1 MSLGLAAYRCL
12 TGLLQPLAPQVLRGR
27 ARRGKE
33 DPARMGERLGR
44 PSRERPKGE
53 VVWLHGA
60 SVGETLSLL
69 PLVEAL
75 AHARPDL
82 TLLVTSGTVA
92 AAEVMKQ
99 RLPAGVLHQ
108 YAPVDAPGPVKRFL
122 KHWRPCLAVFVE
134 SELWPNLLHY
144 ACEAG
149 CRLALLGARISDDSA
164 RGWAR
169 APRSARAL
177 LSAFDLILAQDVR
190 SWTKL
195 KDLGAKVAG
204 ELDLKQA
211 AAPLPHDE
219 AELQA
224 LKDELSGRPVVV
236 AASTH
241 PGEDE
246 QVVAALRA
254 LPEPRPLL
262 VLAPRHPARG
272 RDLAEML
279 RAQGVKLSRRSIGER
294 IAGDTEIYLADT
306 LGELGL
312 FFRLAQV
319 VVMGGGFGEGVGGHN
334 PLEPARL
341 GLPVVTGPDI
351 ANFNETYAGLL
362 HAHAA
367 LMTPHQAALN
377 AALADLLANPER
389 AAQMGARAKAHAESR
404 HDAAKAALAA
414 LEPLLPKAPDNKKVG
429 P

>member
-12 TGLLQPLAPQVLRGR
+12 TGLLEPLAPHVLKRR
-27 ARRGKE
+27 ARKGKE

-44 PSRERPKGE
+44 PSRERPQGH

-60 SVGETLSLL
+60 SVGETVSLL

-75 AHARPDL
+75 ARARPDL

-92 AAEVMKQ
+92 AAEVMRK
-99 RLPAGVLHQ
+99 RLPAGALHQ

-134 SELWPNLLHY
+134 SELWPNLLHHSRQ
-144 ACEAG
+144 AS
-149 CRLALLGARISDDSA
+149 CRLALLGARISDETA

-169 APRSARAL
+169 APKSARAL
-177 LSAFDLILAQDVR
+177 LGAFDLILAQDAR
-190 SWTKL
+190 SWKKL
-195 KDLGAKVAG
+195 KDLGAQVAG

-241 PGEDE
+241 PGEEE
-246 QVVAALRA
+246 QMVAALRA
-254 LPEPRPLL
+254 LPHPRPLL

-272 RDLAEML
+272 RDLAELL
-279 RAQGVKLSRRSIGER
+279 RAQGLKLSRRSIGER

-312 FFRLAQV
+312 LFRLAQA
-319 VVMGGGFGEGVGGHN
+319 VVMGGSFGEGVGGHN

-341 GLPVVTGPDI
+341 GLPVVTGPDV
-351 ANFNETYAGLL
+351 ANFNDTYAGLL

-389 AAQMGARAKAHAESR
+389 AAQMGARAKAHAQSR

-414 LEPLLPKAPDNKKVG
+414 LEPLLPKAPDSTKVG

>member
-12 TGLLQPLAPQVLRGR
+12 TGLLEPLAPHVLAGR
-27 ARRGKE
+27 ARKGKE
-33 DPARMGERLGR
+33 DPVRMGERLGR
-44 PSRERPKGE
+44 PSCERPKGE
-53 VVWLHGA
+53 LVWLHGA

-75 AHARPDL
+75 ARARPDL
-82 TLLVTSGTVA
+82 NLLVTSGTVA
-92 AAEVMKQ
+92 AAQVLRK

-108 YAPVDAPGPVKRFL
+108 YAPVDAPGPVRRFL
-122 KHWRPCLAVFVE
+122 RHWRPCLAVFVE
-134 SELWPNLLHY
+134 SELWPNLVHHTRR
-144 ACEAG
+144 AG
-149 CRLALLGARISDDSA
+149 CHLALLGARISDESA
-164 RGWAR
+164 KGWAR

-177 LSAFDLILAQDVR
+177 LSAFDLILAQDSK
-190 SWTKL
+190 SWKKL
-195 KDLGAKVAG
+195 RDLGAQVAG

-211 AAPLPHDE
+211 AAPLPYDE
-219 AELQA
+219 TELQA
-224 LKDELSGRPVVV
+224 FKDELCGRPVVV

-246 QVVAALRA
+246 QVVAALGA
-254 LPEPRPLL
+254 LPHPRPLL

-279 RAQGVKLSRRSIGER
+279 RAQGLKLSRRSIGER
-294 IAGDTEIYLADT
+294 IAGDTEVYLADT

-362 HAHAA
+362 HAHGA

-377 AALADLLANPER
+377 AALADLLANPDR

-414 LEPLLPKAPDNKKVG
+414 LQPLLPKAPAR
-429 P
+429 

>member
-12 TGLLQPLAPQVLRGR
+12 TGLLEPLVPRVLAGR

-44 PSRERPKGE
+44 PSLARPEGE

-69 PLVEAL
+69 PLVEAV
-75 AHARPDL
+75 ARSRPDL

-92 AAEVMKQ
+92 AAEMMQK
-99 RLPAGVLHQ
+99 RLPAGALHQ

-122 KHWRPCLAVFVE
+122 QHWRPRLAVFVE

-144 ACEAG
+144 TNRSG
-149 CRLALLGARISDDSA
+149 CRLALLGARLSDESA
-164 RGWAR
+164 KGWSR
-169 APRSARAL
+169 APRAARAL
-177 LSAFDLILAQDVR
+177 LSAFDLILAQDAA
-190 SWTKL
+190 SSNKL
-195 KDLGAKVAG
+195 KGLGAEVAG

-219 AELQA
+219 AELQT
-224 LKDELSGRPVVV
+224 LKDELCGRAVVV

-246 QVVAALRA
+246 QMVAALLS

-272 RDLAEML
+272 PDLAERL
-279 RAQGVKLSRRSIGER
+279 RAQGLKLSRRALGER

-312 FFRLAQV
+312 FFRLAQA
-319 VVMGGGFGEGVGGHN
+319 VVMGGSFGEGIGGHN

-341 GLPVVTGPDI
+341 GLPVVTGPDV
-351 ANFNETYAGLL
+351 ANFHETYAGLL

-377 AALADLLANPER
+377 AALADLLADPAR
-389 AAQMGARAKAHAESR
+389 AAQMGERAKAHAKSR
-404 HDAAKAALAA
+404 HDAAKAALDA
-414 LEPLLPKAPDNKKVG
+414 LQPLLPKDPG
-429 P
+429 R

>member
-12 TGLLQPLAPQVLRGR
+12 TGLLEPLAPHVLAGR
-27 ARRGKE
+27 ARKGKE
-33 DPARMGERLGR
+33 DPVRMGERLGR
-44 PSRERPKGE
+44 PSCERPKGE
-53 VVWLHGA
+53 LVWLHGA

-75 AHARPDL
+75 ARARPDL
-82 TLLVTSGTVA
+82 NLLVTSGTVA
-92 AAEVMKQ
+92 AAQVLRK

-108 YAPVDAPGPVKRFL
+108 YAPVDAPGPVRRFL
-122 KHWRPCLAVFVE
+122 RHWRPCLAVFVE
-134 SELWPNLLHY
+134 SELWPNLVHHTRR
-144 ACEAG
+144 AG
-149 CRLALLGARISDDSA
+149 CHLARRGARISDESA
-164 RGWAR
+164 KGWAR

-177 LSAFDLILAQDVR
+177 LSAFDLILAQDSK
-190 SWTKL
+190 SWKTL
-195 KDLGAKVAG
+195 RDLGAQVAG

-211 AAPLPHDE
+211 AAPLPYDE
-219 AELQA
+219 TELQA
-224 LKDELSGRPVVV
+224 FKDELCGRPVVV

-246 QVVAALRA
+246 QVVAALGA
-254 LPEPRPLL
+254 LPHPRPLL

-279 RAQGVKLSRRSIGER
+279 RAQGLKLSRRSIGER
-294 IAGDTEIYLADT
+294 IAGDTEVYLADT

-362 HAHAA
+362 HAHGA

-377 AALADLLANPER
+377 A
-389 AAQMGARAKAHAESR
+389 
-404 HDAAKAALAA
+404 
-414 LEPLLPKAPDNKKVG
+414 
-429 P
+429 

>member
-12 TGLLQPLAPQVLRGR
+12 TGLLEPLAPRILEGR

-33 DPARMGERLGR
+33 DPARTGERLGR
-44 PSRERPKGE
+44 PSLSRPQGE
-53 VVWLHGA
+53 LVWLHGA

-75 AHARPDL
+75 ADARPDL

-99 RLPAGVLHQ
+99 RLPAAVLHQ
-108 YAPVDAPGPVKRFL
+108 YAPVDAPGPVTRFL
-122 KHWRPCLAVFVE
+122 THWRPCVAVFVE
-134 SELWPNLLHY
+134 SELWPNLLHH
-144 ACEAG
+144 ARKAG

-164 RGWAR
+164 KGWAR

-177 LSAFDLILAQDVR
+177 LSAFDLILAQDAR
-190 SWTKL
+190 SVAKL
-195 KDLGAKVAG
+195 EGLGGKVAG

-219 AELQA
+219 VELQV
-224 LKDELSGRPVVV
+224 LKNELCGRPVVV

-241 PGEDE
+241 PGEEE

-272 RDLAEML
+272 QDLADRL
-279 RAQGVKLSRRSIGER
+279 RAQGLKLSRRGVGER

-312 FFRLAQV
+312 LFRLAQV

-341 GLPVVTGPDI
+341 GLPVLTGPDI

-362 HAHAA
+362 QAHAA
-367 LMTPHQAALN
+367 LVTPHQAALN
-377 AALADLLANPER
+377 AALADLLANPQRAAEMGER
-389 AAQMGARAKAHAESR
+389 ARAHARSR
-404 HDAAKAALAA
+404 HDAAKIALDA
-414 LEPLLPKAPDNKKVG
+414 LEPLLPKAPLK
-429 P
+429 

>member
-12 TGLLQPLAPQVLRGR
+12 TGLLEPLAPRVLAGR

-44 PSRERPKGE
+44 PSCERPKGE
-53 VVWLHGA
+53 LVWLHGA

-75 AHARPDL
+75 ARARPDL
-82 TLLVTSGTVA
+82 NLLVTSGTVA
-92 AAEVMKQ
+92 AAEVLRK

-108 YAPVDAPGPVKRFL
+108 YAPVDAPGAVRRFL

-134 SELWPNLLHY
+134 SELWPNLLHHTRR
-144 ACEAG
+144 AG
-149 CRLALLGARISDDSA
+149 CRMALLGARISQESA

-177 LSAFDLILAQDVR
+177 LSAFDLILAQDAA
-190 SWTKL
+190 SWKSL
-195 KDLGAKVAG
+195 RDLGAQVAG

-219 AELQA
+219 AELEA
-224 LKDELSGRPVVV
+224 LKDELCGRPVIV

-246 QVVAALRA
+246 QVVAALNA
-254 LPEPRPLL
+254 LPHPRPLL
-262 VLAPRHPARG
+262 VLAPRHPVRG
-272 RDLAEML
+272 RDLAERL
-279 RAQGVKLSRRSIGER
+279 RAQGLKLSRRSVGER
-294 IAGDTEIYLADT
+294 IAGDTEVYLADT

-312 FFRLAQV
+312 FFRLAHA
-319 VVMGGGFGEGVGGHN
+319 VVMGGSFGEGVGGHN

-351 ANFNETYAGLL
+351 ANFKETYAGLL
-362 HAHAA
+362 HAHGAV
-367 LMTPHQAALN
+367 MTPHQAALN

-414 LEPLLPKAPDNKKVG
+414 LEPLLPKAPAR
-429 P
+429 

>member
-12 TGLLQPLAPQVLRGR
+12 TGLLEPLAPHVLAGR
-27 ARRGKE
+27 ARKGKE
-33 DPARMGERLGR
+33 DPVRMGERLGR
-44 PSRERPKGE
+44 PSCERPKGE
-53 VVWLHGA
+53 LVWLHGA

-75 AHARPDL
+75 ARARPDL
-82 TLLVTSGTVA
+82 NLLVTSGTVA
-92 AAEVMKQ
+92 AAQVLRK

-108 YAPVDAPGPVKRFL
+108 YAPVDAPGPVRRFL
-122 KHWRPCLAVFVE
+122 RHWRPCLAVFVE
-134 SELWPNLLHY
+134 SELWPNLVHHTRR
-144 ACEAG
+144 AG
-149 CRLALLGARISDDSA
+149 CHLALLGARISDESA
-164 RGWAR
+164 KGWAR

-177 LSAFDLILAQDVR
+177 LSAFDLILAQDSK
-190 SWTKL
+190 SWKKL
-195 KDLGAKVAG
+195 RDLGAQVAG

-211 AAPLPHDE
+211 AAPLPYDE
-219 AELQA
+219 TELQA
-224 LKDELSGRPVVV
+224 FKDELCGRPVVV

-246 QVVAALRA
+246 QVVAALGA
-254 LPEPRPLL
+254 LPHPRPLL

-279 RAQGVKLSRRSIGER
+279 RAQGLKLSRRSIGER
-294 IAGDTEIYLADT
+294 IAGDTEVYLADT
-306 LGELGL
+306 LGEPGL

-362 HAHAA
+362 HAHGA

-377 AALADLLANPER
+377 AALADLLANPDR

-414 LEPLLPKAPDNKKVG
+414 LQPLLPKAPAR
-429 P
+429 

>member
-1 MSLGLAAYRCL
+1 MTLGLAAYRCL
-12 TGLLQPLAPQVLRGR
+12 TGLLEPLAPRVLAGR
-27 ARRGKE
+27 ARKGKE
-33 DPARMGERLGR
+33 DRARMSERLGR
-44 PSRERPKGE
+44 PSCDRPKGE
-53 VVWLHGA
+53 LVWLHGA

-75 AHARPDL
+75 DRARPDL
-82 TLLVTSGTVA
+82 NLLVTSGTVA
-92 AAEVMKQ
+92 AEQVLKK
-99 RLPAGVLHQ
+99 RLPFRVLHQ
-108 YAPVDAPGPVKRFL
+108 YAPVDAPGAVKRFL
-122 KHWRPCLAVFVE
+122 KHWRPSLAVFVE
-134 SELWPNLLHY
+134 SELWPNLLHH
-144 ACEAG
+144 ARKEG
-149 CRLALLGARISDDSA
+149 CKLALLGARISDESA

-177 LSAFDLILAQDVR
+177 LSAFDLILAQDAK
-190 SWTKL
+190 SWTRL
-195 KDLGAKVAG
+195 RDLGGKVAG
-204 ELDLKQA
+204 VLDLKQA

-224 LKDELSGRPVVV
+224 LKDELSGRPVLV

-241 PGEDE
+241 PGEEE
-246 QVVAALRA
+246 QMVAALRA
-254 LPEPRPLL
+254 LPHPRPLL

-279 RAQGVKLSRRSIGER
+279 RAQGLKLSRRSIGER

-312 FFRLAQV
+312 LFRLAQV

-341 GLPVVTGPDI
+341 GLPVLTGPDV
-351 ANFNETYAGLL
+351 ANFQETYAGLL

-389 AAQMGARAKAHAESR
+389 AAQMGARAQAHAESR

-414 LEPLLPKAPDNKKVG
+414 LEPLLPKAPAR
-429 P
+429 

>member
-1 MSLGLAAYRCL
+1 MTVGLAAYRL
-12 TGLLQPLAPQVLRGR
+12 VTGLLEPVAPRVLAGR
-27 ARRGKE
+27 ARKGKE

-44 PSRERPKGE
+44 ASRERPKGE

-75 AHARPDL
+75 DRARPDL

-92 AAEVMKQ
+92 AAEVMRK
-99 RLPAGVLHQ
+99 RLPFRVLHQ

-122 KHWRPCLAVFVE
+122 DHWRPCLAVFVE
-134 SELWPNLLHY
+134 SELWPNLLHQTRK
-144 ACEAG
+144 AG
-149 CRLALLGARISDDSA
+149 CKLALLGARISDESA
-164 RGWAR
+164 KGWAR

-177 LSAFDLILAQDVR
+177 LSAFDLILAQDAK
-190 SWTKL
+190 SWTRL
-195 KDLGAKVAG
+195 RDLGGKVTG

-211 AAPLPHDE
+211 AAPLPYDE
-219 AELQA
+219 AELHAIQ
-224 LKDELSGRPVVV
+224 DELCGRTVVV

-241 PGEDE
+241 PGEEE
-246 QVVAALRA
+246 QMVAALRA
-254 LPEPRPLL
+254 LPHPRPLL

-272 RDLAEML
+272 RDIAERL
-279 RAQGVKLSRRSIGER
+279 RAQGLKLSRRSIGER

-312 FFRLAQV
+312 LFRLAQV

-341 GLPVVTGPDI
+341 GLPVLTGPDL
-351 ANFNETYAGLL
+351 ANFQETYAGLL

-367 LMTPHQAALN
+367 LVTPHQAALN
-377 AALADLLANPER
+377 AALADLLANPDR
-389 AAQMGARAKAHAESR
+389 AAEMGARAKAHAQSR

-414 LEPLLPKAPDNKKVG
+414 LDPLLPRARP
-429 P
+429 

>member
-1 MSLGLAAYRCL
+1 MSLGLTAYRCL
-12 TGLLQPLAPQVLRGR
+12 TGLLEPLAPHVLLERR
-27 ARRGKE
+27 ARKGKE
-33 DPARMGERLGR
+33 DPGRMGERLGR
-44 PSRERPKGE
+44 PSGGRPRGE

-75 AHARPDL
+75 ARARPDL
-82 TLLVTSGTVA
+82 NLLVTSGTVA
-92 AAEVMKQ
+92 AAQMMRK

-108 YAPVDAPGPVKRFL
+108 YAPVDAPGPIKRFL

-134 SELWPNLLHY
+134 SELWPNLLHTRRRRV
-144 ACEAG
+144 G
-149 CRLALLGARISDDSA
+149 CRLALLGARVSDESA
-164 RGWAR
+164 KGWAR

-177 LSAFDLILAQDVR
+177 LSAFDLILAQDAK
-190 SWTKL
+190 SWKKL
-195 KDLGAKVAG
+195 RDLGAQVTG

-211 AAPLPHDE
+211 AAPLPHNE

-224 LKDELSGRPVVV
+224 FKDELCGRPVVV

-246 QVVAALRA
+246 QVVAAFRA
-254 LPEPRPLL
+254 LPHPRPLL

-272 RDLAEML
+272 RDIAEAM
-279 RAQGVKLSRRSIGER
+279 RAQGLKLSRRSIGER

-319 VVMGGGFGEGVGGHN
+319 VVMGGGFGEGIGGHN

-362 HAHAA
+362 HAHGA

-377 AALADLLANPER
+377 AALADLLANPDR
-389 AAQMGARAKAHAESR
+389 AAAMGARAKAHAESR

-414 LEPLLPKAPDNKKVG
+414 LEPLLPRKTG
-429 P
+429 R